1 MVTINTENYFDIE
14 SLITVMQCRSILW
27 QDKHK
32 DYRIMSMTEKIW
44 KEENKGDMILSP
56 VCMFIC
62 NSMLLLQMPILSLS
76 V

>member
-1 MVTINTENYFDIE
+1 MNTENYFDIE
-14 SLITVMQCRSILW
+14 SSITVMQCRSILW

-32 DYRIMSMTEKIW
+32 DYRIMSMTGKIW
-44 KEENKGDMILSP
+44 KKGNSGDMILSP

-62 NSMLLLQMPILSLS
+62 HSMLLPQIPILPLS